1 MGRFGI
7 RDGSIGPGPYK
18 RKVKGVKLERMRRL
32 MKTEGGQGAVG
43 LVVVVVAVVV
53 SFYLLFRTVRVADRI
68 NAKASTIQSGAT
80 SIKGDTSVIGQ
91 LTHTN
96 DVASS
101 ILKTAGGAAPDGSQS
116 LQAKLNTIIATAK
129 SIDNFAVSVNGTAT
143 AINGTA
149 HAINGTAASI
159 LNTANAING
168 DATAIKAGLDQA
180 VQQAGLILGDAD
192 KIKAEARSIRTST
205 CNIDKA
211 TSQKCSG

>member
-1 MGRFGI
+1 MGP
-7 RDGSIGPGPYK
+7 DPYK

-43 LVVVVVAVVV
+43 LIVVVVAVVV

-80 SIKGDTSVIGQ
+80 SIKGDTSVIEQ

-129 SIDNFAVSVNGTAT
+129 SIDNFAVSVNGTAN

-149 HAINGTAASI
+149 HAIN
-159 LNTANAING
+159 NA
-168 DATAIKAGLDQA
+168 TLFAIG
-180 VQQAGLILGDAD
+180 
-192 KIKAEARSIRTST
+192 
-205 CNIDKA
+205 N
-211 TSQKCSG
+211 